1 MPTFFPAMDNHV
13 KTTVPADGLAGL
25 KNHWQTDSTSGFIV
39 FLLALPLSLGI
50 AKASDFPPLMGL
62 VTAIIGG
69 IVVSFFAG
77 SRLTIKGPAAGLIVI
92 VAGAVADFGGG
103 ETGWHLALG
112 AIVVAGLIQILFGVL
127 RLGKLADFF
136 PLSAIHGML
145 AAIGLII
152 IAKQIPVLLDIDPA
166 MTKGR
171 GPLELLAS
179 IPNFLAHL
187 DPKATL
193 IGVVSL
199 WVMTSWHTLS
209 VPFLKKI
216 PAPLVVLLLAI
227 PAELMMDFQHTEPA
241 YALVHIGNL
250 LENVRWNVDFSGI
263 AQTGTFVRYVVMFA
277 LVGTLESL
285 LTVKAI
291 DMLDPFKQKSNTN
304 RDLIAIGVGNT
315 LAGVLGGLPM
325 ISEVAR
331 SSSNVSNGAKTRWA
345 NFFHGFFIL
354 AFVVLG
360 SHLIELIPNTA
371 LAAMLITVGLK
382 LAHPREFIHIFQIG
396 KEQLAVFLVT
406 IFFTLFEDL
415 LVGIAAGMVLKI
427 LIHLLNGAPFSS
439 LFKAPAIVSF
449 EGDRYLV
456 EIEKCAIFTNFLGIK
471 SRLEAIPQGMHVTI
485 DLSGTRLVDHSV
497 MENLHHFQ
505 HDYTATGGTVDI
517 IGLDEHRALSGHHL
531 AARKKSRVE
540 PSPLAQ

>member
-1 MPTFFPAMDNHV
+1 MSNHS
-13 KTTVPADGLAGL
+13 KSNLPADGLAGL
-25 KNHWQTDSTSGFIV
+25 KENWQSDAVSGFIV

-50 AKASDFPPLMGL
+50 AKASEFPPLMGL

-69 IVVSFFAG
+69 IVVSFLAG

-92 VAGAVADFGGG
+92 VAGAVGEFGGG

-127 RLGKLADFF
+127 KLGKLSDFF

-166 MTKGR
+166 MTKGK

-193 IGVVSL
+193 IGVTSL
-199 WVMTSWHTLS
+199 WVMTSWSTMS

-216 PAPLVVLLLAI
+216 PAPLVVLLIAI
-227 PAELMMDFQHTEPA
+227 PAELLMDFQHTEPA

-250 LENVRWNVDFSGI
+250 LESVKWNVDFSGI
-263 AQTGTFVRYVVMFA
+263 AQTGIFVKYVVMFA

-285 LTVKAI
+285 LTVKAV
-291 DMLDPFKQKSNTN
+291 DMLDPFKRKSNAN

-315 LAGVLGGLPM
+315 LAGILGGLPM

-345 NFFHGFFIL
+345 NFFHGAFIL
-354 AFVVLG
+354 GFVLLA

-415 LVGIAAGMVLKI
+415 LVGIAAGMALKI
-427 LIHLLNGAPFSS
+427 IIHLLHGAPLSS
-439 LFKAPAIVSF
+439 LFKAPASVSF
-449 EGDRYLV
+449 EGDRYLI
-456 EIEKCAIFTNFLGIK
+456 EIEKAAVFTNFLGIK

-485 DLSGTRLVDHSV
+485 ELKNTRLVDHSV

-505 HDYTATGGTVDI
+505 HDYTAAGGTVEI
-517 IGLDEHRALSGHHL
+517 IGLDDHRALSSHHL
-531 AARKKSRVE
+531 AARKKSRTIS
-540 PSPLAQ
+540 SPTAIQ